1 MVDGSVAVLEHAL
14 VTSRLKRILSIIVA
28 VAFLACAI
36 PTVIGSYRFK
46 YAHPEE
52 LQEELLGHTIAFRGD
67 LIRFDPNI
75 EGFGLAN
82 FRWVYRFPDSP
93 ALRRM
98 CTSYDRGACIIRYV
112 WTNDRD
118 VSISF
123 ANNELTVAENWF

>member
-1 MVDGSVAVLEHAL
+1 M
-14 VTSRLKRILSIIVA
+14 VTSRLKRVLLIIVA

-36 PTVIGSYRFK
+36 PTVIGSYRFI
-46 YAHPEE
+46 YVHPEE
-52 LQEELLGHTIAFRGD
+52 LQEELLGHPIASGGD
-67 LIRFDPNI
+67 VLRFDHNI
-75 EGFGLAN
+75 AGFGLAS

-98 CTSYDRGACIIRYV
+98 CTSYDRGACIIRHV